1 MTADASDQAAQV
13 NGQPAPDTGEGP
25 GEDYATPVD
34 RIMGIIL
41 IGLCG
46 LGVLIGV
53 DLVMGG
59 RLSRAAG
66 IGTGES

>member
-13 NGQPAPDTGEGP
+13 DGQPPPP
-25 GEDYATPVD
+25 GQEEPPEDYATPID
-34 RIMGIIL
+34 RFMGIIL

-46 LGVLIGV
+46 LGVLIGL
-53 DLVMGG
+53 DLITGG

-66 IGTGES
+66 LGAGES